1 MIQMRMEE
9 GLSNW
14 FILYSLLHWACDR
27 GDLTV
32 VKELME
38 RKADYSKKDDDDFLP
53 LDYACV
59 CEHYEIIDCL
69 VENMWFVWLLEGTW
83 G

>member
-9 GLSNW
+9 GMDDG
-14 FILYSLLHWACDR
+14 IIQYSLLHWACDR

-38 RKADYSKKDDDDFLP
+38 RKAVFSKKDDDDLLP
-53 LDYACV
+53 LDYACI
-59 CEHYEIIDCL
+59 CEHYDIIDCL
-69 VENMWFVWLLEGTW
+69 VEDV
-83 G
+83 